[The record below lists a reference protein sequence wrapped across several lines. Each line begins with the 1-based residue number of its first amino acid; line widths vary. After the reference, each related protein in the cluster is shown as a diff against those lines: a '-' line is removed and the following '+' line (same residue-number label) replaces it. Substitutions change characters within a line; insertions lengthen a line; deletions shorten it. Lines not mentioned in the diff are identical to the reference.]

1 MQIAF
6 NPANDAINLAKHG
19 VSLALAK
26 QFDWLTGRVHSART
40 VGGEQPVEVD
50 RALRGSGVRR
60 DLHSPR
66 RGVLDH
72 QSAACQPERK
82 ASTMKGT
89 QRYGVPDEENPEWTA
104 KEIRT
109 AKPFAEVFP
118 DTAAATRR
126 RGPQKT
132 PTKRPVSLRL
142 DPDVLAAYRATGK
155 GWQAR
160 MNATLAAHAPSR
172 VKRRVR
178 RMS

>member
-1 MQIAF
+1 M
-6 NPANDAINLAKHG
+6 PA
-19 VSLALAK
+19 
-26 QFDWLTGRVHSART
+26 
-40 VGGEQPVEVD
+40 
-50 RALRGSGVRR
+50 
-60 DLHSPR
+60 
-66 RGVLDH
+66 
-72 QSAACQPERK
+72 
-82 ASTMKGT
+82 GT
-89 QRYGVPDEENPEWTA
+89 KDEHYEGHTADGVPDEENPEWTA

-118 DTAAATRR
+118 DTAVAIRR

-160 MNATLAAHAPSR
+160 MNATLAAHAPRR

-178 RMS
+178 RMP

>member
-1 MQIAF
+1 
-6 NPANDAINLAKHG
+6 
-19 VSLALAK
+19 
-26 QFDWLTGRVHSART
+26 
-40 VGGEQPVEVD
+40 
-50 RALRGSGVRR
+50 
-60 DLHSPR
+60 
-66 RGVLDH
+66 
-72 QSAACQPERK
+72 
-82 ASTMKGT
+82 MKGT

-104 KEIRT
+104 KEIPT

-118 DTAAATRR
+118 DTAAAIRR

-160 MNATLAAHAPSR
+160 MNATLAAHAPRR